1 MKALEVNFD
10 GLPGLTHHYAGL
22 SFGNEASTRY
32 QHQVSN
38 PKLAA
43 LQGLMK
49 MKALADRG
57 FLQGVIP
64 PHERPNI
71 DALRQIGFSGSDE
84 QVLVQAAKQNPA
96 LLSAVSS
103 ASAMWVANAA
113 TVSPSADSADG
124 RVHLTVANLNN
135 KFHRA
140 MEAPTTGALL
150 RAIFRDPQHFSVH
163 DALPQVAMFGDEGA
177 ANHNRF
183 GQHCGEAGIQ
193 LFVYGRSE
201 LDGSVAPSR
210 YPARQTREAS
220 EAVSRLHQLDAARTV
235 FAQQNPAVI
244 DQGVFHNDVIAVSN
258 QQVLFCHQQAFLNQP
273 ALLAGLAEKVPGF
286 TPIVVPDDRVSVA
299 DAVATYLFNSQ
310 LLSKPDGKMLLV
322 LPDEARRHPG
332 VWSYLSELAA
342 SGGPIDELKVFDLR
356 ESMCNGGGPACL
368 RLRVVLN
375 AAQQAAVNPA
385 VMMNDTLFATLNGW
399 VERHYR
405 DRLSQADLA
414 DPHLLREGREAL
426 DELTKLLN
434 LGNVYRFQQ

>member
-1 MKALEVNFD
+1 MSAREVNFD

-22 SFGNEASTRY
+22 SFGNEASTRN
-32 QHQVSN
+32 QHQQSN

-43 LQGLMK
+43 KQGLVK
-49 MKALADRG
+49 MKTLADLG
-57 FLQGVIP
+57 FAQGVIP
-64 PHERPNI
+64 PHERPNV
-71 DALRQIGFSGSDE
+71 DALRQIGFSGTDA
-84 QVLVQAAKQNPA
+84 QVVAQAAKQAPQ

-103 ASAMWVANAA
+103 ASSMWVANAA

-140 MEAPTTGALL
+140 IEAPTTANLL
-150 RAIFRDPQHFSVH
+150 RAIFRDGDRFSVH

-183 GQHCGEAGIQ
+183 SHGYGAAGVQ
-193 LFVYGRSE
+193 MFVYGRSE
-201 LDGSVAPSR
+201 RGGVAPTR
-210 YPARQTREAS
+210 YPARQTLEAS
-220 EAVSRLHQLDAARTV
+220 EAVARLHQLDPIRTV

-258 QQVLFCHQQAFLNQP
+258 QQALFCHQQAFLNQP
-273 ALLAGLAEKVPGF
+273 QLLAELAGKLPGF
-286 TPIVVPDDRVSVA
+286 TAIEVPENRVSVA
-299 DAVATYLFNSQ
+299 DAVSTYLFNSQ

-322 LPDEARRHPG
+322 LPEEARRHAG
-332 VWSYLSELAA
+332 VWGWLNELIA
-342 SGGPIDELKVFDLR
+342 SGSPIDELKVFDLR
-356 ESMCNGGGPACL
+356 ESMFNGGGPACL
-368 RLRVVLN
+368 RLRVVLDETE
-375 AAQQAAVNPA
+375 QAAVNPA
-385 VMMNDTLFATLNGW
+385 VMMNDRLFRTLNDW

-414 DPHLLREGREAL
+414 DPQLLLEGREAL

>member
-1 MKALEVNFD
+1 MSAREVNFD

-22 SFGNEASTRY
+22 SFGNEASTRN
-32 QHQVSN
+32 QHQQSN

-43 LQGLMK
+43 KQGLVK
-49 MKALADRG
+49 MKTLADLG
-57 FLQGVIP
+57 FAQGVIP
-64 PHERPNI
+64 PHERPNVE
-71 DALRQIGFSGSDE
+71 ALRQIGFSGTDA
-84 QVLVQAAKQNPA
+84 QVVAQAAKQAPQ

-103 ASAMWVANAA
+103 ASSMWVANAA

-140 MEAPTTGALL
+140 IEAPTTANLL
-150 RAIFRDPQHFSVH
+150 RAIFRDGDRFSVH

-183 GQHCGEAGIQ
+183 SHGYGAAGVQ
-193 LFVYGRSE
+193 MFVYGRSE
-201 LDGSVAPSR
+201 RGGVTPAR
-210 YPARQTREAS
+210 YPARQTLEAS
-220 EAVSRLHQLDAARTV
+220 EAVARLHQLDPTRTV

-258 QQVLFCHQQAFLNQP
+258 QQALFCHQQAFLNQP
-273 ALLAGLAEKVPGF
+273 QLLAELAGKLPGF
-286 TPIVVPDDRVSVA
+286 TAIEVPEDRVSVA
-299 DAVATYLFNSQ
+299 DAVSTYLFNSQ

-322 LPDEARRHPG
+322 LPEEARRHAG
-332 VWSYLSELAA
+332 VWGWLNELIA
-342 SGGPIDELKVFDLR
+342 SGSPIDELKVFDLR
-356 ESMCNGGGPACL
+356 ESMFNGGGPACL
-368 RLRVVLN
+368 RLRVVLDETE
-375 AAQQAAVNPA
+375 QAAVNPA
-385 VMMNDTLFATLNGW
+385 VMMNDRLFRTLNDW
-399 VERHYR
+399 VDRHYR

-414 DPHLLREGREAL
+414 DPQLLLEGREAL

>member
-1 MKALEVNFD
+1 MSAREVNFD

-22 SFGNEASTRY
+22 SFGNEASTRN
-32 QHQVSN
+32 QHQLSN

-43 LQGLMK
+43 QQGLVK
-49 MKALADRG
+49 MKTLADLG
-57 FLQGVIP
+57 FMQGVIP
-64 PHERPNI
+64 PHERPNVE
-71 DALRQIGFSGSDE
+71 ALRQIGFGGSDA
-84 QVLVQAAKQNPA
+84 QVVAQASKQAPQ

-103 ASAMWVANAA
+103 ASSMWVANAA

-140 MEAPTTGALL
+140 IEAPTTANLL
-150 RAIFRDPQHFSVH
+150 RAIFRDRDHFAVH

-183 GQHCGEAGIQ
+183 SHGYGAPGIQ
-193 LFVYGRSE
+193 MFVYGRSE
-201 LDGSVAPSR
+201 RGGVAPTR
-210 YPARQTREAS
+210 YPARQTLEAS
-220 EAVSRLHQLDAARTV
+220 EAVARLHQLDPARTV

-258 QQVLFCHQQAFLNQP
+258 QQALFCHQQAFLNQP
-273 ALLAGLAEKVPGF
+273 QLLAELAEKLPGF
-286 TPIVVPDDRVSVA
+286 TAIEVPDNRVSVA
-299 DAVATYLFNSQ
+299 DAVSTYLFNSQ

-322 LPDEARRHPG
+322 LPEEARRHAG
-332 VWSYLSELAA
+332 VWGWLNELIV
-342 SGGPIDELKVFDLR
+342 SGSPIDELKVFDLR
-356 ESMCNGGGPACL
+356 ESMFNGGGPACL
-368 RLRVVLN
+368 RLRVVLDD
-375 AAQQAAVNPA
+375 AQQAAVNPS
-385 VMMNDTLFATLNGW
+385 VMMNDRLFHTLNDW

-414 DPHLLREGREAL
+414 DPQLLQEGREAL

>member
-1 MKALEVNFD
+1 MSAREVNFD

-22 SFGNEASTRY
+22 SFGNEASTRN
-32 QHQVSN
+32 QHQLSN

-49 MKALADRG
+49 MKALADMG
-57 FLQGVIP
+57 FAQGVIP

-71 DALRQIGFSGSDE
+71 VALRQIGFSGSDA
-84 QVLVQAAKQNPA
+84 QVLAQAAKQAPQ
-96 LLSAVSS
+96 LLSAASS

-140 MEAPTTGALL
+140 IEAPTTAALL
-150 RAIFRDPQHFSVH
+150 RAIFRDRDHFSVH

-183 GQHCGEAGIQ
+183 GNGYGEPGVQ
-193 LFVYGRSE
+193 LFVYGRAERSGE
-201 LDGSVAPSR
+201 VAPVR
-210 YPARQTREAS
+210 YPARQTLEAS
-220 EAVSRLHQLDAARTV
+220 EAVARLHQLDAARTV

-258 QQVLFCHQQAFLNQP
+258 QQALFCHQQAFVNQP
-273 ALLAGLAEKVPGF
+273 QLLAELGAKVPGF
-286 TPIVVPDDRVSVA
+286 SAIEVPASRVSVA

-322 LPDEARRHPG
+322 LPEEARRHAG
-332 VWSYLSELAA
+332 VWAYLSELVT
-342 SGGPIDELKVFDLR
+342 SGGLIDELKVFDLR

-375 AAQQAAVNPA
+375 ERQQAAVNPA
-385 VMMNDTLFATLNGW
+385 VMMNDQLFATLNGW

-414 DPHLLREGREAL
+414 DPQLLREGREAL

>member
-1 MKALEVNFD
+1 MSAREVNFD

-22 SFGNEASTRY
+22 SFGNEASTRH
-32 QHQVSN
+32 QHQLSN

-43 LQGLMK
+43 KQGLIK
-49 MKALADRG
+49 MKTLADLG
-57 FLQGVIP
+57 FAQGVIP
-64 PHERPNI
+64 PHERPNVE
-71 DALRQIGFSGSDE
+71 ALRQIGFSGSDA
-84 QVLVQAAKQNPA
+84 QVVAQAAKQAPQ

-103 ASAMWVANAA
+103 ASSMWVANAA

-140 MEAPTTGALL
+140 IEAPTTANLL
-150 RAIFRDPQHFSVH
+150 RAIFRDRDYFSVH

-177 ANHNRF
+177 ANHNRLSH
-183 GQHCGEAGIQ
+183 GYGGPGVQM
-193 LFVYGRSE
+193 FVYGRSE
-201 LDGSVAPSR
+201 RGGVAPTR

-220 EAVSRLHQLDAARTV
+220 EAVARLHQLDPVRTV

-273 ALLAGLAEKVPGF
+273 QLLAELAEKLPGF
-286 TPIVVPDDRVSVA
+286 TAIEVPENRVSVA

-310 LLSKPDGKMLLV
+310 LLSKPDGSMLLV
-322 LPDEARRHPG
+322 LPEEARRHAG
-332 VWSYLSELAA
+332 VWRWLNELVV
-342 SGGPIDELKVFDLR
+342 SGSPIDELKVFDLR

-368 RLRVVLN
+368 RLRVVLDE
-375 AAQQAAVNPA
+375 AQQAAVNPS
-385 VMMNDTLFATLNGW
+385 VMMNDQLFRTLNDW

-414 DPHLLREGREAL
+414 DPLLLQEGREAL

>member
-1 MKALEVNFD
+1 MSAREVNFD

-22 SFGNEASTRY
+22 SFGNEASTRN
-32 QHQVSN
+32 QHQLSN

-43 LQGLMK
+43 QQGLVK
-49 MKALADRG
+49 MKTLADLG
-57 FLQGVIP
+57 FAQGVIP
-64 PHERPNI
+64 PHERPNVE
-71 DALRQIGFSGSDE
+71 ALRQIGFCGSDA
-84 QVLVQAAKQNPA
+84 QVVARAAKQAPQ

-103 ASAMWVANAA
+103 ASSMWVANAA

-140 MEAPTTGALL
+140 IEAPTTANLL
-150 RAIFRDPQHFSVH
+150 RAIFRDGNHFSVH

-183 GQHCGEAGIQ
+183 SHGYGTPGVQM
-193 LFVYGRSE
+193 FVYGRSE
-201 LDGSVAPSR
+201 RGGVAPTR
-210 YPARQTREAS
+210 YPARQTLEAS
-220 EAVSRLHQLDAARTV
+220 EAVARLHQLDPARTV

-258 QQVLFCHQQAFLNQP
+258 QQALFCHQQAFLNQP
-273 ALLAGLAEKVPGF
+273 QLLAELAEKLPGF
-286 TPIVVPDDRVSVA
+286 TAIEVPDNRVSVA

-322 LPDEARRHPG
+322 LPEEARRHAG
-332 VWSYLSELAA
+332 VWGWLNELVA
-342 SGGPIDELKVFDLR
+342 SGSPIDELKVFDLR
-356 ESMCNGGGPACL
+356 ESMFNGGGPACL
-368 RLRVVLN
+368 RLRVVLDD
-375 AAQQAAVNPA
+375 AQQAAVNPA
-385 VMMNDTLFATLNGW
+385 VMMNDRLFQTLNGW

-414 DPHLLREGREAL
+414 DPQLLLEGREAL